1 MTGSTPPTKLAIL
14 SCSYNR
20 KKKTSA
26 FLKSVLAQKVPENYN
41 VDIYLLD
48 DNSPDGT
55 ASHVEANFPS
65 VRVVHGSGLLF
76 WAGGMRTLWQHVL
89 TKGDYDFFLLFNDDV

>member
-1 MTGSTPPTKLAIL
+1 MTEPTKKIKLAIL

-20 KKKTSA
+20 VKKTA
-26 FLKSVLAQKVPENYN
+26 KFLKSVVNQTFSAEYS

-55 ASHVEANFPS
+55 ANYVESNFPS
-65 VRVVHGSGLLF
+65 VQVLKGSGSLF
-76 WAGGMRTLWQHVL
+76 WAGGMRTLWEQVMI
-89 TKGDYDFFLLFNDDV
+89 KDKYDFFLLFND